1 MSVKILIADDDPV
14 QRRHLESLCNRFGYE
29 AETVAS
35 GEAALTRLR
44 FPGAAKISLLIL
56 DLVMPDLDGMAVL
69 ARLKEA
75 GAKLPMI
82 VMTSQG
88 GIDSALAAIRAG
100 ANDFVVKP
108 AGPERLQVAIKNALL
123 AARLAEEARFMGRR
137 AAETLAFK
145 DLVCESADMARA
157 VRQGEKG
164 AKSAIPVLLEGEPG
178 TGKES
183 FARAVHGASPR
194 RGRPFVAVNC
204 AAVPEHLAE
213 AVLFGGGASEKA
225 PGKFVEAHGGT
236 LFLDRICEL
245 PIAAQ
250 AALLDALQQGMVHPA
265 GAKRP
270 VKADVRLIFA
280 ANRNLI
286 EQVTRGRFREDLFY
300 RINVF
305 PISIPPLRG
314 RREDIGPLAERFC
327 ARFAAEE
334 GKRLHGVCAEA
345 LALLGSYDWPGNV
358 RQLENTV
365 FRAVVLAEGF
375 ELTVAEFPQI
385 AARLGG
391 FDVRVPAAPRPA
403 ASQAPREKEFV
414 RVEVRDPNVLALLD
428 ARGHARPLGQLEG
441 EAIKFA
447 LSHYHGQ
454 MSAVARKLGIGR
466 STLYRKL
473 KEYDLEQPD
482 LQQPDLQQPDLEQPD
497 LEPADLEQPDLATA
511 ILDPGALEP
520 AGGISGRLAARA

>member
-1 MSVKILIADDDPV
+1 MPESKKSSNFFGTCSKPLGGRMSAKILIADDDPV

-75 GAKLPMI
+75 GAKLPI
-82 VMTSQG
+82 IILTSQG

-100 ANDFVVKP
+100 ANDFVVNP

-194 RGRPFVAVNC
+194 RGRPFVAVNW
-204 AAVPEHLAE
+204 AAVPEHLAH
-213 AVLFGGGASEKA
+213 AVLFCGRRTEKA
-225 PGKFVEAHGGT
+225 P
-236 LFLDRICEL
+236 
-245 PIAAQ
+245 
-250 AALLDALQQGMVHPA
+250 
-265 GAKRP
+265 
-270 VKADVRLIFA
+270 
-280 ANRNLI
+280 RNLL

-473 KEYDLEQPD
+473 KEYDL
-482 LQQPDLQQPDLEQPD
+482 QQPDLQQPDLEQP
-497 LEPADLEQPDLATA
+497 AWKTA
-511 ILDPGALEP
+511 ILDPGPWEP
-520 AGGISGRLAARA
+520 AGGISGGLPAPACPSSHERRATSHEPRA

>member
-1 MSVKILIADDDPV
+1 MSAKILIADDDPV
-14 QRRHLESLCNRFGYE
+14 QRHLLESLCNRFGYE

-35 GEAALTRLR
+35 GEAALTRLCL
-44 FPGAAKISLLIL
+44 PGAAQISLLIL

-75 GAKLPMI
+75 GAKLPII
-82 VMTSQG
+82 VLTSQG
-88 GIDSALAAIRAG
+88 GIESALAAIRAG

-108 AGPERLQVAIKNALL
+108 TGPERLQVAIKNALHT
-123 AARLAEEARFMGRR
+123 ARLAEEACFLNHR
-137 AAETLAFK
+137 AAKTLAFK
-145 DLVCESADMARA
+145 DLVCQSADMARA
-157 VRQGEKG
+157 IRQGEKG

-178 TGKES
+178 TGKEI
-183 FARAVHGASPR
+183 FARALHGASPR
-194 RGRPFVAVNC
+194 RGRAFVAVNC
-204 AAVPEHLAE
+204 AALPEHLAE
-213 AVLFGGGASEKA
+213 AVLFGGGASENA

-236 LFLDRICEL
+236 LFLDRICDL
-245 PIAAQ
+245 PMAAQ
-250 AALLDALQQGMVHPA
+250 AGLLDALQQGMIHPA

-286 EQVTRGRFREDLFY
+286 EQVTRGRFREDLFF

-314 RREDIGPLAERFC
+314 RGEDIGPLAEQFC

-334 GKRLHGVCAEA
+334 GKRLRGICAEA
-345 LALLGSYDWPGNV
+345 LALLSTYDWPGNV
-358 RQLENTV
+358 TQLENAV
-365 FRAVVLAEGF
+365 YRAVVLAEGY
-375 ELTVAEFPQI
+375 ELTVGEFPQI
-385 AARLGG
+385 AARLDG
-391 FDVRVPAAPRPA
+391 FDVRVPAAPRLA
-403 ASQAPREKEFV
+403 ARQAPREKEFV

-428 ARGHARPLGQLEG
+428 ARGHTRPLDQLEA

-473 KEYDLEQPD
+473 KEH
-482 LQQPDLQQPDLEQPD
+482 D
-497 LEPADLEQPDLATA
+497 LEPEVLGPEV
-511 ILDPGALEP
+511 LEP
-520 AGGISGRLAARA
+520 EVLEPTGEESGRIAARG

>member
-1 MSVKILIADDDPV
+1 MSAKILIADDDPV
-14 QRRHLESLCNRFGYE
+14 QRRLLESLCNRFGYE
-29 AETVAS
+29 VETVAS
-35 GEAALTRLR
+35 GQAALTRLR
-44 FPGAAKISLLIL
+44 SLSAAQIGLLIL

-69 ARLKEA
+69 ARLKDA
-75 GAKLPMI
+75 GAKLPI
-82 VMTSQG
+82 ITLTSQG
-88 GIDSALAAIRAG
+88 GIESALAAIRAG

-108 AGPERLQVAIKNALL
+108 ARPERLQVAIKNALHV
-123 AARLAEEARFMGRR
+123 ARLAEEARFLDRR
-137 AAETLAFK
+137 AAKTLAFK

-157 VRQGEKG
+157 IRQGEKG
-164 AKSAIPVLLEGEPG
+164 AKSTIPVLLEGEPG

-183 FARAVHGASPR
+183 FARAVHGASGR
-194 RGRPFVAVNC
+194 RGRTFVAVNC
-204 AAVPEHLAE
+204 AALPEHLAE
-213 AVLFGGGASEKA
+213 AILFGGGAGEQV
-225 PGKFVEAHGGT
+225 PGKFIEAHSGT

-245 PIAAQ
+245 PMAAQ
-250 AALLDALQQGMVHPA
+250 LGLLDALQQGAVHPA

-334 GKRLHGVCAEA
+334 GRRLRGICAEA
-345 LALLGSYDWPGNV
+345 LALLAGYDWPGNV
-358 RQLENTV
+358 RQLENAV
-365 FRAVVLAEGF
+365 FRAVVLADGG

-385 AARLGG
+385 AARAGG

-403 ASQAPREKEFV
+403 ARQAPREKEFI
-414 RVEVRDPNVLALLD
+414 RVEVRDPNVLTLLD
-428 ARGHARPLGQLEG
+428 ARGHTRPLDQLEA

-454 MSAVARKLGIGR
+454 MSVVARKLGIGR

-473 KEYDLEQPD
+473 KEYDLE
-482 LQQPDLQQPDLEQPD
+482 
-497 LEPADLEQPDLATA
+497 PAV
-511 ILDPGALEP
+511 LEP
-520 AGGISGRLAARA
+520 AGEENGRLAARA